1 LDKNI
6 FFDLDGT
13 LIDSRQRLFQLFTS
27 LTSQNI
33 ISFDEYWTYKGSKE
47 SNADILKKRLNFS
60 SDQVNTFILA
70 WFKMIEDE
78 QYLKKDSLFNDTIP
92 SLEQLKSDATLYI
105 ITARQFPDR
114 VYKQMSWLGIDKYF
128 KKILVT
134 EQKKTKAELIKPFF
148 TKGCSIII
156 GDTGEDIIAG
166 KNLGMIT
173 INVLTGFRNEEVLKT
188 YSPDYIFSDLN
199 AFCKA
204 INGIL

>member
-70 WFKMIEDE
+70 WFKIKEDE
-78 QYLKKDSLFNDTIP
+78 QYLKKDSLINDTITT
-92 SLEQLKSDATLYI
+92 LEQ
-105 ITARQFPDR
+105 
-114 VYKQMSWLGIDKYF
+114 
-128 KKILVT
+128 
-134 EQKKTKAELIKPFF
+134 
-148 TKGCSIII
+148 
-156 GDTGEDIIAG
+156 
-166 KNLGMIT
+166 
-173 INVLTGFRNEEVLKT
+173 
-188 YSPDYIFSDLN
+188 
-199 AFCKA
+199 
-204 INGIL
+204 